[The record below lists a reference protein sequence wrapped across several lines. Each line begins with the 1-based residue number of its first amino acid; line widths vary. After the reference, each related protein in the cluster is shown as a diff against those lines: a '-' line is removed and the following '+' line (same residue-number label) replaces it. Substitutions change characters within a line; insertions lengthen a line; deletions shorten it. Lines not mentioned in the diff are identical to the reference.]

1 MRSKNRKVMMVS
13 QPSTLSQ
20 RNYASSEAYVDI
32 TENKNVASGRYLISP
47 GAVPSIISNTLD
59 AQ

>member
-1 MRSKNRKVMMVS
+1 MMVS
-13 QPSTLSQ
+13 HPSTLSQ

-32 TENKNVASGRYLISP
+32 TTENKNVASGRYLISP
-47 GAVPSIISNTLD
+47 GAVPSTISNTLD